1 MEVIKIKENSDIKR
15 KFSELAPF
23 LFLFFMMLFLHS
35 LTKGLQNDDLW
46 FNAILNDRTI
56 LEYWCWRYETWSS
69 RLIVETILIYL
80 SMSKYWIWCLLD
92 SLMFVLLAYSISV
105 LFIPKEKKVYE
116 NWIVISMILCYP
128 FIQLSSAGWLATTL
142 NYLWPLSLGMFAFI
156 PLKKAFCH
164 EKVSVISGVLS
175 IICILYAGNTEQM
188 GAILVCVYS
197 IFCVCL
203 LLKKELKLVVVINL
217 VVSLLSILFVITC
230 PGNEVRAMA
239 EMHWFEGYENLGI
252 ISKLKYGFFSSTAH
266 FIESSNLMFS
276 LFSILLLV
284 AVWVN
289 YQDKIHRVIGALP
302 LLLKSS
308 ILIGSRVL
316 LAYHPEIGI
325 YHPEQELSQITALSS
340 SVSLFYIFINIVMIV
355 LIIICLFFI
364 FGKSKKAY
372 LSILILAAG
381 LVSRIIIGFSPTIFA
396 SGLRTFIYFYF
407 ALLIVNLLVVDNI
420 FKKTTRSV
428 QKIITYIFVYAG
440 IFLSFACSVIEVI
453 RLPIS

>member
-1 MEVIKIKENSDIKR
+1 
-15 KFSELAPF
+15 
-23 LFLFFMMLFLHS
+23 
-35 LTKGLQNDDLW
+35 
-46 FNAILNDRTI
+46 
-56 LEYWCWRYETWSS
+56 
-69 RLIVETILIYL
+69 
-80 SMSKYWIWCLLD
+80 
-92 SLMFVLLAYSISV
+92 
-105 LFIPKEKKVYE
+105 
-116 NWIVISMILCYP
+116 
-128 FIQLSSAGWLATTL
+128 
-142 NYLWPLSLGMFAFI
+142 
-156 PLKKAFCH
+156 
-164 EKVSVISGVLS
+164 
-175 IICILYAGNTEQM
+175 
-188 GAILVCVYS
+188 
-197 IFCVCL
+197 
-203 LLKKELKLVVVINL
+203 
-217 VVSLLSILFVITC
+217 
-230 PGNEVRAMA
+230 
-239 EMHWFEGYENLGI
+239 
-252 ISKLKYGFFSSTAH
+252 
-266 FIESSNLMFS
+266 MFS

-372 LSILILAAG
+372 LIILILAAG